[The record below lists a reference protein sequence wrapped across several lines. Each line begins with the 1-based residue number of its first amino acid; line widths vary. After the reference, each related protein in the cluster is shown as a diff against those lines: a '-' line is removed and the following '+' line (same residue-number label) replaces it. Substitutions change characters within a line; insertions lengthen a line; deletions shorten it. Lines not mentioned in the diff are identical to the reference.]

1 MAQSTVLLIG
11 NIYIY
16 IYTHNGHQAF
26 FNEIES
32 L

>member
-11 NIYIY
+11 NIY